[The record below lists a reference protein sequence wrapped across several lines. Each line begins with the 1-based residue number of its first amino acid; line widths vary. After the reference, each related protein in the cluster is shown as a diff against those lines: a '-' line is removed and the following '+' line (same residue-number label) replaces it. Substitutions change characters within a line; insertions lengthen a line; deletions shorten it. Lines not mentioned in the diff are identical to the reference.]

1 MYKEIRNQGTGIT
14 EWIHLSLQ
22 DKPHMN
28 YTTWL
33 IIPYMCRLK
42 YTVTQAFFIHKLPT
56 TLKTWKWYTW
66 RVHIYMLKIPHCQ
79 IQYEI
84 ETNNN

>member
-14 EWIHLSLQ
+14 EWIQLSLQ

-56 TLKTWKWYTW
+56 TLKNMKMVYMTRSHLYTKDSTLSDTIW
-66 RVHIYMLKIPHCQ
+66 
-79 IQYEI
+79 
-84 ETNNN
+84 NWN